1 MSFPITI
8 YHNTNSSIELTVGLP
23 IYNNKEISWL
33 SIESLC
39 NQIDIDFDWELVVFE
54 ETHDQS
60 SCPMLLLEYK
70 EKLISVGCKK
80 IVHITDNNKVPL
92 TNKWIDIAKHSSE
105 NSKCYLFHGS
115 DDYSPKNRLKFSYN
129 RIVKENYDW
138 YDQRK
143 VYFYSFI
150 SGKVII
156 YDKNGCPNV
165 NMATKTEYVKNI
177 LPTDLKRGIDNYVY
191 KNIEKNIG
199 KVKRFSEQELFSD
212 AIDTHGLNNISQ
224 NRETLFYT
232 KPDIFQVTELTI
244 YDLPLSNEIIKKLV
258 LLTKKQNFDFIDP
271 TPNQTPSESDNK
283 SGILSLLGKGA
294 PKKTNSQTKVIS
306 KNSHQVIQT
315 NSSKVERAN
324 DKTLLRKTGLDRG
337 GNVSR

>member
-1 MSFPITI
+1 MSYPITI
-8 YHNTNSSIELTVGLP
+8 FHDTNSNVELTVGLP

-39 NQIDIDFDWELVVFE
+39 KQTEIDFDWELIVFE
-54 ETHDQS
+54 ETHDGS

-70 EKLISVGCKK
+70 ERLIKAGCKK
-80 IVHITDNNKVPL
+80 IVHLTDNNKVPL
-92 TNKWIDIAKHSSE
+92 TNKWIDIAKFSSE

-115 DDYSPKNRLKFSYN
+115 DDYSPKNRLKFSYD
-129 RIVKENYDW
+129 RIIKENYDW

-165 NMATKTEYVKNI
+165 NMATKTEFVKNI
-177 LPTDLKRGIDNYVY
+177 PPTDLGRGIDSYVF
-191 KNIEKNIG
+191 KCIEKNIG
-199 KVKRFSEQELFSD
+199 VVKRFTEQELFDD

-232 KPDIFQVTELTI
+232 KPDIFQVTDLRVQ
-244 YDLPLSNEIIKKLV
+244 DLPLSKEIINKLIS
-258 LLTKKQNFDFIDP
+258 LTKEQNFDFID
-271 TPNQTPSESDNK
+271 TTSTHVETTKDDK
-283 SGILSLLGKGA
+283 KGILSLLGNGG
-294 PKKTNSQTKVIS
+294 PKKTNPKQTQLS
-306 KNSHQVIQT
+306 KNSQQITQT
-315 NSSKVERAN
+315 NSSKTQKFK
-324 DKTLLRKTGLDRG
+324 DQTLLKRTGLDRG